1 MVIRKII
8 LLFVSAVTVTGCGY
22 RLSGTGAFLPE
33 HLQTILIR
41 NFENET
47 SRYQAE
53 QFVTFAVRDEFIR
66 RSRLKLVENLDR
78 ADAVLEG
85 KIVSFEVK
93 PVSYTE
99 SAADKYQVSITL
111 EIRLMDL
118 KKGRVLF
125 EDRNLRYLDSYD
137 IDSADFFSME
147 TQSLERISNTFARS
161 VVTTILEDF

>member
-8 LLFVSAVTVTGCGY
+8 PLFIAALTVTGCGY

-41 NFENET
+41 NFENQT

-66 RSRLKLVENLDR
+66 RSRLKLVETQDR

-85 KIVSFEVK
+85 KIVSFTVK

-111 EIRLMDL
+111 EIRLMDV
-118 KKGRVLF
+118 KQGRVLF
-125 EDRNLRYLDSYD
+125 EDRHLRYVDSYD

-147 TQSLERISNTFARS
+147 TESLERISRTFAQS

>member
-1 MVIRKII
+1 VIRKVI
-8 LLFVSAVTVTGCGY
+8 LILIAALMISGCGY

-33 HLQTILIR
+33 HVRTILIR
-41 NFENET
+41 NFENQT

-66 RSRLKLVENLDR
+66 RSRLKMVEATEQ

-85 KIVSFEVK
+85 KIISFAVT
-93 PVSYTE
+93 PVSYSE
-99 SAADKYQVSITL
+99 SAADKFQVSILL

-118 KKGRVLF
+118 KQGRVLF
-125 EDRNLRYLDSYD
+125 ENKRLRYVDSYE

-147 TQSLERISNTFARS
+147 TESLQRISKAFAAS
-161 VVTTILEDF
+161 VVSTILEDF